1 MLPLWITTFPPLAPS
16 APVEPAP
23 RLTAPPAVVLDVPT
37 STDMS
42 PPSPP
47 AAVPVP
53 IDIDPDAPD
62 DDTPELNTKAPLTP
76 FALLESGVRIYIWP
90 DVLAV
95 PVPLNID
102 IIPPTL
108 LSPVPLVILIAPPT
122 VPPRPADTE
131 NKPPA

>member
-1 MLPLWITTFPPLAPS
+1 
-16 APVEPAP
+16 
-23 RLTAPPAVVLDVPT
+23 
-37 STDMS
+37 MS

-76 FALLESGVRIYIWP
+76 FALLEFGVRIYIWP

-102 IIPPTL
+102 CNTFHAWRIDAYSKGTRVAQPCLGRTCFERFQDLCHII
-108 LSPVPLVILIAPPT
+108 VF
-122 VPPRPADTE
+122 
-131 NKPPA
+131 